1 MHFILRNGY
10 YYCCVFYLLILGGRE
25 AYAKLL
31 VPNAAAGALIG
42 NSGATIRELMQ
53 RFQAEIRLSRHGD
66 YFPGTSERVCV
77 ITGDVDNVCSVTEY
91 VFQATKKEAEHNK
104 SSGIDDKRCSQLQMV
119 VSHIAAGMIVGKGG
133 EKVKQI
139 SEDSGARIKITR
151 KEECHPSVSERIV
164 YVEGSPNQVLSAANL
179 IIRKMRDDPR
189 AKEWEEITSY
199 RGYLERDR
207 DGGSFKSPP
216 SRPSDY
222 GRHMHGRLSPDGRMS
237 SSMYGQDTSRYP
249 SDRHDDMQRSIYST
263 RSDALLKELEYV
275 ATRPLL
281 SDLDALRPGM
291 AGGSGG
297 YGTNMAMPGATL
309 CTLEVAV
316 PENMM
321 PGFMG
326 RGRYSIVDIEE
337 ISGARLDASDQCIPG
352 TMNSRI
358 VIHGNLSTAQ
368 AAHSM
373 VMQRIERDQDRRGTY

>member
-1 MHFILRNGY
+1 MHLVYFT
-10 YYCCVFYLLILGGRE
+10 CSLGGRE

-42 NSGATIRELMQ
+42 NSGQTIRELMQ

-77 ITGDVDNVCSVTEY
+77 ITGDVDNVCNVTEY

-104 SSGIDDKRCSQLQMV
+104 SSGIDDKRCSQLQMI

-164 YVEGSPNQVLSAANL
+164 YVEGSPNQVLTAANL
-179 IIRKMRDDPR
+179 IIRKMCDDPR

-199 RGYLERDR
+199 RGYMDRDR
-207 DGGSFKSPP
+207 DGASFKSPS
-216 SRPSDY
+216 SRASDY
-222 GRHMHGRLSPDGRMS
+222 NRHIHGRLSPDSRVS
-237 SSMYGQDTSRYP
+237 SSLYGGQDSARYP
-249 SDRHDDMQRSIYST
+249 GDRHDDLQRSIYST

-291 AGGSGG
+291 GGGGGSGS
-297 YGTNMAMPGATL
+297 YGSSMAMPGATL

-316 PENMM
+316 PENII

-326 RGRYSIVDIEE
+326 RGRYSIMDIEE

-352 TMNSRI
+352 TMNHRI
-358 VIHGNLSTAQ
+358 IIHGNLSTAQ

-373 VMQRIERDQDRRGTY
+373 VMQRIERDQERRGTY

>member
-1 MHFILRNGY
+1 M
-10 YYCCVFYLLILGGRE
+10 FYLLILGGRE

-77 ITGDVDNVCSVTEY
+77 ISGDVENVCSVTEH

-139 SEDSGARIKITR
+139 SDDSGARIKITR

-199 RGYLERDR
+199 RGYMDRDR
-207 DGGSFKSPP
+207 DGGSFKSPS
-216 SRPSDY
+216 SRASDY
-222 GRHMHGRLSPDGRMS
+222 SRHMHGRLSPDNRTS
-237 SSMYGQDTSRYP
+237 SSFYGGQDSSRYP
-249 SDRHDDMQRSIYST
+249 SDRHEDLQRSIYST

-291 AGGSGG
+291 GASSS
-297 YGTNMAMPGATL
+297 TNMTIPGATL

-316 PENMM
+316 PENLM
-321 PGFMG
+321 PSFMG
-326 RGRYSIVDIEE
+326 RSRYSIIDIEE
-337 ISGARLDASDQCIPG
+337 ITGARLDASDQCIPG
-352 TMNSRI
+352 TMNYRI
-358 VIHGNLSTAQ
+358 IIHGNLSTAQ

>member
-1 MHFILRNGY
+1 MCASCL
-10 YYCCVFYLLILGGRE
+10 FYLLILGGRE

-42 NSGATIRELMQ
+42 NSGQTIRELMQ

-104 SSGIDDKRCSQLQMV
+104 SSGIDDKRCNQLQMI

-139 SEDSGARIKITR
+139 SDDSGARIKITR

-164 YVEGSPNQVLSAANL
+164 YVEGSPNQVLTAANL

-199 RGYLERDR
+199 RGYMDRDR
-207 DGGSFKSPP
+207 DGASFKSPS
-216 SRPSDY
+216 SRVSDY
-222 GRHMHGRLSPDGRMS
+222 SRHMHGRLSPDSRVS
-237 SSMYGQDTSRYP
+237 SSLYGGQDSARYP
-249 SDRHDDMQRSIYST
+249 GDRHDDLQRSIYST

-291 AGGSGG
+291 SGGGSSN
-297 YGTNMAMPGATL
+297 YGTSMAMPGATL

-326 RGRYSIVDIEE
+326 RGRYSIMDIEE

-352 TMNSRI
+352 TMNHRI
-358 VIHGNLSTAQ
+358 IIHGNLSTAQ

>member
-1 MHFILRNGY
+1 MCASCL
-10 YYCCVFYLLILGGRE
+10 FYLLILGGRE

-42 NSGATIRELMQ
+42 NSGQTIRELMQ

-77 ITGDVDNVCSVTEY
+77 ITGDVDNVCNVTEY
-91 VFQATKKEAEHNK
+91 VYQATKKEAEHNK
-104 SSGIDDKRCSQLQMV
+104 SSGIDDKRCNQLQMI

-164 YVEGSPNQVLSAANL
+164 YVEGSPNQVLTAANL

-199 RGYLERDR
+199 RGYMDRDR
-207 DGGSFKSPP
+207 DGASFKSPS
-216 SRPSDY
+216 SRVSDY
-222 GRHMHGRLSPDGRMS
+222 NRHIHGRLSPDSRVS
-237 SSMYGQDTSRYP
+237 SSLYGGDSARYP
-249 SDRHDDMQRSIYST
+249 GDRHDDLQRSIYST

-291 AGGSGG
+291 GGGGGGGGGSGS
-297 YGTNMAMPGATL
+297 YGTSMAMPGATL

-316 PENMM
+316 PENVM

-326 RGRYSIVDIEE
+326 RGRYSIMDIEE

-352 TMNSRI
+352 TMNHRI

-373 VMQRIERDQDRRGTY
+373 VMQRIERDQERRGTY

>member
-1 MHFILRNGY
+1 M
-10 YYCCVFYLLILGGRE
+10 CVFYLLILGGRE

-42 NSGATIRELMQ
+42 NSGQTIRELMQ

-77 ITGDVDNVCSVTEY
+77 ISGDVDNVCNVAEY

-104 SSGIDDKRCSQLQMV
+104 SSGIDDKRANQLQMV

-164 YVEGSPNQVLSAANL
+164 YVEGSPNQIITASNL

-199 RGYLERDR
+199 RGYMDRDR
-207 DGGSFKSPP
+207 DGGSFKSPS

-222 GRHMHGRLSPDGRMS
+222 GRHMHARLSPDRGPTS
-237 SSMYGQDTSRYP
+237 LFGGQDSSRYP
-249 SDRHDDMQRSIYST
+249 SDRHDDLQRSIYST

-281 SDLDALRPGM
+281 SDLESLRPGM
-291 AGGSGG
+291 GSSSSS
-297 YGTNMAMPGATL
+297 YASNMTIPGATL

-316 PENMM
+316 PESMM
-321 PGFMG
+321 AGFMG
-326 RGRYSIVDIEE
+326 RGRYSVMDIEE

-352 TMNSRI
+352 TMNHRI

>member
-1 MHFILRNGY
+1 MHLVYFTCSFI
-10 YYCCVFYLLILGGRE
+10 GGRE

-42 NSGATIRELMQ
+42 NSGQTIRELMQ

-164 YVEGSPNQVLSAANL
+164 YVEGSPNQVLTAANL

-199 RGYLERDR
+199 RGYADRDR
-207 DGGSFKSPP
+207 DGASYKSPS
-216 SRPSDY
+216 SRASEY
-222 GRHMHGRLSPDGRMS
+222 SRHMHAQLSPDSRVTS
-237 SSMYGQDTSRYP
+237 SLYGGQDSSRYP
-249 SDRHDDMQRSIYST
+249 GDRHEDLQRSIYST

-291 AGGSGG
+291 GSGSSNF
-297 YGTNMAMPGATL
+297 GTNMAMPGATL
-309 CTLEVAV
+309 CTLEVAI

-326 RGRYSIVDIEE
+326 RGRYSIMDIEE
-337 ISGARLDASDQCIPG
+337 ITGARLDASDQSIPG
-352 TMNSRI
+352 TMNHRI
-358 VIHGNLSTAQ
+358 IIHGNLSTAQ